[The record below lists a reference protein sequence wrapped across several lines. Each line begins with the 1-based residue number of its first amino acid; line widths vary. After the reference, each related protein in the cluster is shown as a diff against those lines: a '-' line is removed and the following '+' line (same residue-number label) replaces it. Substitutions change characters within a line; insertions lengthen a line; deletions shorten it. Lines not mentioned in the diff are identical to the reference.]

1 HHATPTVREVM
12 QQPRGPDSPPCG
24 FILAREGI
32 EGAYETGGG
41 QIPLRARHVIET
53 AAKGERESIVINE
66 IPYQVNKARLTEKIA
81 EVVRDKKIDGISQIR
96 DESDRRGM
104 RLVIELKRDAISG
117 VVLNNLFAN
126 TPLQT
131 TFGIVLLAID
141 GGQPRTLNLRE
152 LLERFVSHRRE

>member
-1 HHATPTVREVM
+1 M
-12 QQPRGPDSPPCG
+12 
-24 FILAREGI
+24 
-32 EGAYETGGG
+32 
-41 QIPLRARHVIET
+41 
-53 AAKGERESIVINE
+53 
-66 IPYQVNKARLTEKIA
+66 NKARLTEKIA
-81 EVVRDKKIDGISQIR
+81 ELVRDKKLEGISQIR

-152 LLERFVSHRRE
+152 LLERFVSHRREVVTRRSRFELKQRRAPHPRGGGPAGRAGHHRPGHHHHPPLAAIRTRRGGA